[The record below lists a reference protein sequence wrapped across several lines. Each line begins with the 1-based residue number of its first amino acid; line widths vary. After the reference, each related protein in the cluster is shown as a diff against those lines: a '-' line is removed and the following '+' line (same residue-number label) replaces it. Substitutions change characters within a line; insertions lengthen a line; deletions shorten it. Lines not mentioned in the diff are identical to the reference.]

1 MRFKIVYQRIIN
13 HAVIVLRHVALY
25 IIIVLVNRQ
34 HSTVHSEFVCVSV
47 CGWPLCACVYV
58 FVLAIPVCLDP
69 CDLVDC
75 GDSVT
80 SGYSEPVWGNDLVS
94 PPDLTDL
101 SEVSPHSYL
110 SFLSYIPLFPDVS
123 HDNISGRS
131 RESSV
136 QYSFLFIIVHVLVN
150 KLTCFS
156 YQ

>member
-1 MRFKIVYQRIIN
+1 MFVWICAITHFALSLFK
-13 HAVIVLRHVALY
+13 
-25 IIIVLVNRQ
+25 LVDNI
-34 HSTVHSEFVCVSV
+34 STIHFVFVCVGV
-47 CGWPLCACVYV
+47 CVCL

-110 SFLSYIPLFPDVS
+110 SFSSCIPVFPDVP
-123 HDNISGRS
+123 HDNMITGCS
-131 RESSV
+131 RESRNTN
-136 QYSFLFIIVHVLVN
+136 FLVN
-150 KLTCFS
+150 FIKMYILILKNNS
-156 YQ
+156 LM

>member
-1 MRFKIVYQRIIN
+1 MRFKIVYQHIIN
-13 HAVIVLRHVALY
+13 HAVIVLRRFALY

-34 HSTVHSEFVCVSV
+34 HFNCSLWVCVCV
-47 CGWPLCACVYV
+47 CMYVGGHCVCV

-110 SFLSYIPLFPDVS
+110 SFSSYIPLFPDVL

-150 KLTCFS
+150 MF
-156 YQ
+156 